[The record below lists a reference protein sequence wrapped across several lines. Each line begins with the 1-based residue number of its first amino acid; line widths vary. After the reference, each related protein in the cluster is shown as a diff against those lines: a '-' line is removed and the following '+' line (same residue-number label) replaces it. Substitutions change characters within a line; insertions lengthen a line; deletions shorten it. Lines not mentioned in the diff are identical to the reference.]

1 DLLVPVHDFV
11 TRESDDPLDEILRG
25 DVIVFR
31 YPLIPS
37 QDFIK
42 RVVGLPGDEVVYRDK
57 KVTVNGIPWP
67 QTPDGTYGY
76 LEGLNYVTAERF
88 NERSDGREHAI

>member
-1 DLLVPVHDFV
+1 VNKFAYGIRLPIIEKKIIA
-11 TRESDDPLDEILRG
+11 TGDPQRG

-57 KVTVNGIPWP
+57 KVTVNGTAWP

-76 LEGLNYVTAERF
+76 L
-88 NERSDGREHAI
+88 

>member
-1 DLLVPVHDFV
+1 M
-11 TRESDDPLDEILRG
+11 
-25 DVIVFR
+25 FR
-31 YPLIPS
+31 YPVNPS

-57 KVTVNGIPWP
+57 KITVNGVPWP

-76 LEGLNYVTAERF
+76 LEGLAYVTTERF
-88 NERSDGREHAI
+88 LESDR